1 MAIAPARL
9 GKTRRKKA
17 PAPRDD
23 ARYGRLGDLLEL
35 CVALQGSALG
45 LTLDDVAERYGVGRR
60 TATRMLQA
68 LQAALGVDAFDHPV
82 GPGAHKRWRLRHRV
96 TAELVDFGADDL
108 AALDVA
114 AEQAA
119 RDGRD
124 GDAASLRATLEKL
137 RALLRR
143 DVASRLE
150 PDVEALIE
158 AQGFATRPGPRPRV
172 ERALVEQLRQALLAC
187 RKLRL
192 LYRGEARQRAHGYT
206 IWPLGLLYGTWHY
219 LVAWNEARGKP
230 VLFRLSRI
238 ERAELL
244 DERFEPPEAFDL
256 RAFAERSFGVF
267 QEDPVDVVW
276 RFRPAAA
283 AEAREHVFHPRQE
296 TETQA
301 DGSLLVRFR
310 AGGLREMAWHLFTW
324 GGDVEVVA
332 PAVLRTELD
341 RLLAA
346 SLGASRARV
355 RRVRR
360 PALRKPNVSE

>member
-1 MAIAPARL
+1 M
-9 GKTRRKKA
+9 
-17 PAPRDD
+17 DD
-23 ARYGRLGDLLEL
+23 ARYGRLADLLDL
-35 CVALQGSALG
+35 CVALQGSTLG
-45 LTLDDVAERYGVGRR
+45 LTLDDVAARYGVGRR

-68 LQAALGVDAFDHPV
+68 LQTALGEDAFAHP
-82 GPGAHKRWRLRHRV
+82 PGEDPRKRWRLRHRV

-114 AEQAA
+114 AAQAK
-119 RDGRD
+119 RDGRA

-150 PDVEALIE
+150 PDVEALVE
-158 AQGFATRPGPRPRV
+158 AQGFAMRPGPRPRV
-172 ERALVEQLRQALLAC
+172 ERALVDRLRHALLAS

-192 LYRGEARQRAHGYT
+192 RYRGEARQRAHTYT
-206 IWPLGLLYGTWHY
+206 VRPLGLLYGTWHY
-219 LVAWNEARGKP
+219 LVAWNDARSKP

-238 ERAELL
+238 EHAELL
-244 DERFEPPEAFDL
+244 GEHFEPPEGFDL
-256 RAFAERSFGVF
+256 RAFAEQSFGVF
-267 QEDPVDVVW
+267 QEEPVDVVW

-283 AEAREHVFHPRQE
+283 AEAREYLFHPRQE

-332 PAVLRTELD
+332 PAVLRAELD

-346 SLGASRARV
+346 SLGASRSRI

-360 PALRKPNVSE
+360 PALRKSNVGG